1 MKHPLDVDWP
11 GFDPWFYRSLTDVAI
26 ISVIETETGVD
37 QVCVTELRKFDLLST
52 SQWSV
57 ISDR

>member
-26 ISVIETETGVD
+26 ISIIETETGVD

-52 SQWSV
+52 SQ
-57 ISDR
+57 